1 MINSPVATND
11 VAIQALGLNKSFG
24 KGDTRIEVLH
34 NISITLYAGEL
45 TLLMGPSGSGKSTLL
60 ALMSGLLK
68 PDAGD
73 VEVFSKNLWHLS
85 TEEIEHFR
93 LTYCGFIFQGFNL
106 FSALTAQ
113 EQVELVLQYGEIPDE
128 QAQQHAREALTAVD
142 LGNRMHL
149 RPSELSGGEKQR
161 VAIARALAKK
171 PKLIFADEPTSS
183 LDKTN
188 GETVVRLLKQA
199 AHERDAAILCVT
211 HDTRLLK
218 YADRVLRI
226 DDGKITGDQ
235 RPNESGEFNDI
246 QD

>member
-1 MINSPVATND
+1 MSNTVSNA
-11 VAIQALGLNKSFG
+11 VAIEAIGLDKSFG
-24 KGDTRIEVLH
+24 NGDTRINVLQ
-34 NISITLYAGEL
+34 NISLNLYAGEL

-68 PDAGD
+68 PDAG
-73 VEVFSKNLWHLS
+73 EVKAFSNNLWHLN
-85 TEEIEHFR
+85 TNEIEHFR
-93 LTYCGFIFQGFNL
+93 LHYCGFIFQGFNL

-128 QAQQHAREALTAVD
+128 QAEQHAREILMAVG
-142 LGNRMHL
+142 LGERMKL

-171 PKLIFADEPTSS
+171 PKLIFADEPTSA
-183 LDKTN
+183 LDKMN
-188 GETVVRLLKQA
+188 GEIVLTLLKQA

-211 HDTRLLK
+211 HDSRLLK
-218 YADRVLRI
+218 YADRILRI
-226 DDGKITGDQ
+226 DDGKITGDE
-235 RPNESGEFNDI
+235 RPSQSEEYDET